1 VIGVVNLTLAVPKE
15 MKSEMDEFPEINW
28 SEVARQ
34 AIAQKLRDLQL
45 LKKMSSKSKLTE
57 AEAIELG
64 RKVNKALVK
73 RYLGTG

>member
-1 VIGVVNLTLAVPKE
+1 MVNLTLAVPKE